1 MISAVDLLSSNRDI
15 WNRVGGDRLEQ
26 LRQPEVAEEEIMFAT
41 VAGGGK
47 NFLHGNRQENPRLNR
62 HAMENSE
69 AFSWEHEKANRAK
82 HRDELYVLCANEG
95 SQHDDEGWVM
105 RRRCKEAAD
114 GSMMRAGSKALG
126 QFHSREELERNYS
139 PSTGSVFIVGV
150 C

>member
-82 HRDELYVLCANEG
+82 TDMNCTFFV
-95 SQHDDEGWVM
+95 QM
-105 RRRCKEAAD
+105 KAA
-114 GSMMRAGSKALG
+114 SMTTKGG
-126 QFHSREELERNYS
+126 
-139 PSTGSVFIVGV
+139 
-150 C
+150 